1 MKLLKYIAASL
12 FSMILRVRHFL
23 FDTHILKSKS
33 FNIPIICVGNLK
45 VGGTGKTPVTEF
57 LVSSLKNNYKI
68 AVLSRGYRR
77 KSKGFVLSD
86 ETSTSADIGDEPMLI
101 HLRHPEV
108 TVAVCEKRVQG
119 VEEILK
125 NDPTINLIILD
136 DAFQHRYI
144 DTSFDILLTE
154 YDEPYTKDH
163 LLPRGRL
170 RDIQSQAERASIIVV
185 TKCPSNIKPIELR
198 TFMTSLDLLP
208 YQSVYFTLME
218 EGEIF
223 SLFDRG
229 YENPIKCVLRGDNV
243 VMMTAIAN
251 PKYMI
256 ESIKEKYNLVSQFHF
271 KDHHNFSQADIDKVL
286 KKAIENNAYI
296 IMTEKDA
303 AKIMSLKI
311 ASSEKFRFCVAPIS
325 VEFVDTENTGNRQK
339 IINYINKLIKSKDG
353 KYSLHNKQFNI

>member
-1 MKLLKYIAASL
+1 MAS
-12 FSMILRVRHFL
+12 
-23 FDTHILKSKS
+23 
-33 FNIPIICVGNLK
+33 
-45 VGGTGKTPVTEF
+45 
-57 LVSSLKNNYKI
+57 
-68 AVLSRGYRR
+68 
-77 KSKGFVLSD
+77 
-86 ETSTSADIGDEPMLI
+86 
-101 HLRHPEV
+101 
-108 TVAVCEKRVQG
+108 
-119 VEEILK
+119 
-125 NDPTINLIILD
+125 
-136 DAFQHRYI
+136 
-144 DTSFDILLTE
+144 
-154 YDEPYTKDH
+154 
-163 LLPRGRL
+163 
-170 RDIQSQAERASIIVV
+170 
-185 TKCPSNIKPIELR
+185 
-198 TFMTSLDLLP
+198 DLA
-208 YQSVYFTLME
+208 